1 MKKQIAIFATFLAAV
16 AAAPSAHAQGIR
28 IGVKGGANL
37 SNLSGDLTNEDRYE
51 NKFGFHG
58 GLMLNIGL
66 LDDGF
71 LSVQPEVLFSQKG
84 YTYADEEFNIGGIRR
99 KDDGDVTYN
108 YIDVPVLLKIKA
120 GSVYFEAGPQY
131 SYLLK
136 VKNDFKSTVNG
147 NPVLET
153 SNTADLDDINRNE
166 IGYAAGLGYQSE
178 GGLLL
183 GLRYNG
189 SFTDFGKD
197 GYQDAE
203 TRNAR
208 NSVFQASVGFL
219 LPSK

>member
-1 MKKQIAIFATFLAAV
+1 MKKQLVILATFLTAV
-16 AAAPSAHAQGIR
+16 AAAPTVHAQGIR

-58 GLMLNIGL
+58 GVMLNVGL

-71 LSVQPEVLFSQKG
+71 LSIQPEVLFSQKG
-84 YTYADEEFNIGGIRR
+84 FTYADDEFTIGGNRF
-99 KDDGDVTYN
+99 KYDGDVTYN

-136 VKNDFKSTVNG
+136 VKNDFKITSNG
-147 NPVLET
+147 NPVTQT
-153 SNTADLDDINRNE
+153 SNTSDLDNINRNE

-178 GGLLL
+178 GGFLF

-197 GYQDAE
+197 GYQDAD

-219 LPSK
+219 LPGK

>member
-16 AAAPSAHAQGIR
+16 AAAPSAHAQGVR

-37 SNLSGDLTNEDRYE
+37 SNLSGDLTNEDRYQ

-84 YTYADEEFNIGGIRR
+84 FTYADDEYTIGGN
-99 KDDGDVTYN
+99 KFKYDGDRTYN

-136 VKNDFKSTVNG
+136 VKDDTKVTQNGTVLAQNS
-147 NPVLET
+147 NT
-153 SNTADLDDINRNE
+153 SNLDNVNRNE

-178 GGLLL
+178 GGLML